1 MQGMD
6 GRSGSS
12 PVIRHSF
19 EMVLVNQHNLLR
31 GFFYVDLN
39 CKRFS
44 KQFGRHMEWELWQK
58 EAGLFAR
65 PLDSL
70 VGPPG
75 FEPRTQGL

>member
-6 GRSGSS
+6 GRPGSS

-31 GFFYVDLN
+31 EIEPQTFIKAICQAYGV
-39 CKRFS
+39 
-44 KQFGRHMEWELWQK
+44 GTMEK

>member
-12 PVIRHSF
+12 PVIRHGF

-31 GFFYVDLN
+31 GF
-39 CKRFS
+39 
-44 KQFGRHMEWELWQK
+44 ELQTFIKAIWQASGVGTIEK

>member
-12 PVIRHSF
+12 PVIRHGF

-31 GFFYVDLN
+31 GF
-39 CKRFS
+39 
-44 KQFGRHMEWELWQK
+44 ELQTFIKAIWQAYGVGTIEK

>member
-31 GFFYVDLN
+31 GFELQTFFKAIWQAYGVGTMAKRSRAI
-39 CKRFS
+39 CPAPRFS
-44 KQFGRHMEWELWQK
+44 G
-58 EAGLFAR
+58 
-65 PLDSL
+65 
-70 VGPPG
+70 GPSG
-75 FEPRTQGL
+75 IRTQNPGIMSPLR